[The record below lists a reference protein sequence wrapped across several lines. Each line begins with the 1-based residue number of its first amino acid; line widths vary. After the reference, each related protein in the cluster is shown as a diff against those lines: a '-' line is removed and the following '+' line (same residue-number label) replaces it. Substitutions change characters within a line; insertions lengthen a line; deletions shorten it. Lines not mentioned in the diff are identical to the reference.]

1 MKFLLMIFLLYAN
14 SVLAQNLPDKKIMVN
29 ILEESIIPDF
39 HHFLGIKKFDKKNIP
54 SIYFFKKNVELDF
67 NRFDVKNNEI
77 KSIDKKNFYF
87 EDFSVDFTNANFIVF
102 NSHLLGNSIIFE
114 VYYKREEYF
123 NIPNDSEYE
132 FWRRMNGGMSYY
144 FEFDE
149 NNNLIGFKKNWFSY
163 D

>member
-1 MKFLLMIFLLYAN
+1 MKFLSLVFLLFAN
-14 SVLAQNLPDKKIMVN
+14 LILSQNMPDKSIIVN
-29 ILEESIIPDF
+29 ILNESIVPDF
-39 HHFLGIKKFDKKNIP
+39 HHFLGIKMVDKKNIP

-67 NRFDVKNNEI
+67 NRFEVNNLE
-77 KSIDKKNFYF
+77 KKPNSKKHIYF
-87 EDFSVDFTNANFIVF
+87 EEYSVDFTNANFIVF

-149 NNNLIGFKKNWFSY
+149 NNNLKGFKKKWFSY